1 MLWLPT
7 MGLPIHEQFPFQE
20 FPSGFLQEEFW
31 AVNKPLWDSCRKF
44 TGKKAKSPGGNLKGA
59 ALKIKD

>member
-20 FPSGFLQEEFW
+20 FPSVFLQEEFW

-44 TGKKAKSPGGNLKGA
+44 TGEQAKSPGET
-59 ALKIKD
+59 